1 MEKTA
6 RVLVTGSGGLA
17 GVNFVRALR
26 ASSTRQYHI
35 AGTDFN
41 RYHLLYPDV
50 DARYSTPRHSERSFI
65 PRVVEIVER
74 ERVEFLH
81 PQPSSEAYVISSER
95 EDVPCKVFL
104 PSAKVMRV
112 GQDKL
117 LSQQAL
123 RAKGVPVAKTAEIVE
138 GAADIRKAFAK
149 LGSPLW
155 VRARHGAGGRLSLLC
170 SSATEAKLWIDLW
183 VLRAAGR
190 GGGRGEEEEERRGS
204 GPTNKKMKNKA
215 GGKEA
220 KTSMGYD
227 EFILQ
232 EYLPGRNI
240 AWDSLWRD
248 GKLVTS
254 YSRERLEYPFKHIS
268 PSGITGTP
276 SVSRIIQ
283 DWRINEAGQKAVR
296 AIDDRPH
303 GAYSVDV
310 KESSAGEP
318 CITEVDAGKFHSTM
332 PLWGYIA
339 VKHLHMPGYANI
351 ADLYVRLGLDED
363 VRDLPPETDLLP
375 DGYYLLRDMDVGAY
389 LWREDDESKEK
400 VL

>member
-1 MEKTA
+1 MT

-26 ASSTRQYHI
+26 LSSKGYYI
-35 AGTDFN
+35 VGTDFN
-41 RYHLLYPDV
+41 KYHLLYPDV
-50 DARYSTPRHSERSFI
+50 DARYLTPKHSDRSFI
-65 PRVVEIVER
+65 PRIAEIAIKEAAD
-74 ERVEFLH
+74 FLH
-81 PQPSSEAYVISSER
+81 PQPSSEAYVISGKR
-95 EDVPCKVFL
+95 AKIPCKVFL
-104 PSAKVMRV
+104 PPASVMRV

-117 LSQQAL
+117 LSEKRL
-123 RAKGVPVAKTAEIVE
+123 KAKGIPVAKTAEVK
-138 GAADIRKAFAK
+138 GKADVRAAFSK
-149 LGSPLW
+149 LGKPLW

-170 SSATEAKLWIDLW
+170 NGPAEAALWIELW
-183 VLRAAGR
+183 VKR
-190 GGGRGEEEEERRGS
+190 GGVE
-204 GPTNKKMKNKA
+204 
-215 GGKEA
+215 
-220 KTSMGYD
+220 YD

-240 AWDSLWRD
+240 AWDSIWRD

-276 SVSRIIQ
+276 SVSRIIHHP
-283 DWRINEAGQKAVR
+283 RLNEVGQKAVM
-296 AIDDRPH
+296 AIDPKPN

-310 KESSAGEP
+310 KESSDGRP
-318 CITEVDAGKFHSTM
+318 CITEVDSGKFHSTM

-339 VKHLHMPGYANI
+339 VKHLGLPEYANL
-351 ADLYVRLGLDED
+351 ADLYVRLGMGED
-363 VRDLPPETDLLP
+363 VRDMPPKTDLLP

-389 LWREDDESKEK
+389 LWREDDGSKVK